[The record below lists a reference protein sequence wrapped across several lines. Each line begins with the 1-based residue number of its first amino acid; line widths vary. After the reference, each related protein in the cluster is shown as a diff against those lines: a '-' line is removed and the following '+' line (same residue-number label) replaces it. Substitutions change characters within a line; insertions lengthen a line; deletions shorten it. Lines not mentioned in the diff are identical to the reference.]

1 MPSASPPLFEGNPLG
16 AAIWVTSPWA
26 CDTPKAVKS
35 AYFTLIAF
43 CAIAQT
49 VGLPQYGVLLE
60 GTADAP
66 VLINNSPHRILAYA
80 LQYDNTGFSTYNML
94 RQFRTQPTSSGIAPG
109 AIGRIPVP
117 AQVRDVRGLPVQHT
131 SVALDAVLFD
141 DGHVLGPDKGGMFD
155 GLASQIKA
163 EQEIAAILLNA
174 TDRDAAWASLQAI
187 ASAPPQPPPPGTYRG
202 GSVGALP
209 PDWRRMYAQQ
219 LLFIRSR
226 QGDAEALKAA
236 ESTKNYPVIVKGE

>member
-131 SVALDAVLFD
+131 YVALDAVLFD

-174 TDRDAAWASLQAI
+174 TDLR
-187 ASAPPQPPPPGTYRG
+187 RG
-202 GSVGALP
+202 HPCKRLP
-209 PDWRRMYAQQ
+209 PHHPSLPHRAPIVVAVLVLY
-219 LLFIRSR
+219 LLIGAGWTLSSCCSYDLVRVMQR
-226 QGDAEALKAA
+226 L
-236 ESTKNYPVIVKGE
+236 